1 MRFVTLY
8 SPYKTWTLFQVT
20 LLLDANVHEWGE
32 RSRLT
37 PKWIKNLIHQ
47 LVRVTWKAWALTF
60 THLKCRKI
68 WPKTQQ
74 RFPSTHTL
82 KHAVSFMK
90 PVRKRQESMNVSH
103 IFFLSYL
110 SCFFIPLS
118 ETKCQYL
125 SSLNDVIHANTCSLS
140 LLMLDILQPLY
151 RVIKNTVRFFWPSGF
166 SA

>member
-68 WPKTQQ
+68 WPKNQQ

-103 IFFLSYL
+103 I
-110 SCFFIPLS
+110 CFFFYHILAVFSSP
-118 ETKCQYL
+118 YL
-125 SSLNDVIHANTCSLS
+125 KPNASTFHLWMTWYMQIHVRYLFWCWMSYSLFIES
-140 LLMLDILQPLY
+140 
-151 RVIKNTVRFFWPSGF
+151 
-166 SA
+166 